1 MRRLQRELGQ
11 EDLAGRPAD
20 RLSGRC
26 GEHNAAERYVLLADD
41 VMEHVKRAFAVAES
55 GDATGIDG
63 VAPGQDADGRY
74 ELFEVRAHA
83 QLAERRP
90 GILGGVRAGGPLVV
104 ANRRHAGVRKR
115 LGEEPAAAVGAGEQR
130 GAPIT
135 VGGPTTGNEH
145 HGRERTVAVGNH
157 EGATHGDAI
166 QPPGDFDRTRH
177 ARHNRM
183 RTVITEAK
191 A

>member
-1 MRRLQRELGQ
+1 MRRLQQRGLGQ

-104 ANRRHAGVRKR
+104 ANRRRTAGVRKR
-115 LGEEPAAAVGAGEQR
+115 LGEKPAAAVGAGEQR

-135 VGGPTTGNEH
+135 VGGPLPATSTTAGNGPSPSGTMRVPRMVMPSSRQVTSTELVMPGTIGC
-145 HGRERTVAVGNH
+145 GR
-157 EGATHGDAI
+157 
-166 QPPGDFDRTRH
+166 
-177 ARHNRM
+177 
-183 RTVITEAK
+183 
-191 A
+191 